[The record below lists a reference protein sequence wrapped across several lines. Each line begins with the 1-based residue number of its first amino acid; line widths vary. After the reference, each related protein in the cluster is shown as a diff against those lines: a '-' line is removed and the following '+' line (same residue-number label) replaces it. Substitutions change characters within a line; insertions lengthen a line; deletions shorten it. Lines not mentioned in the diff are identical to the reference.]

1 MDLSTIKDE
10 IRILLKKSFDQDSIA
25 EQITVKYNLSY
36 NDALYST
43 IEVMDEMF
51 LPEDFHMPERFDYY
65 HYAEEYYRYL
75 KVIMS
80 EVPDFSSN
88 RIAALE
94 QETCEKYLKHVIY
107 TSLGRDALMNVVHTR
122 SLHRLLEYIK
132 ENLPTF
138 KINQN
143 LLLQTEGFYPYV
155 IYPCKGAFNVGKD
168 EVLKAF
174 DAVEEAKKAVD
185 RYVGCTRHE
194 IPDTLETFEELKNG
208 GGHKSLRD
216 QPMDKIKEIA
226 DKADM
231 IVNGYA
237 FTRENDQIK
246 IVYLHNLVKA
256 VVISEDG
263 EVLAT
268 TMDDVQMGIVLAYWN
283 RNKEYIFMDDEDMIE
298 N

>member
-1 MDLSTIKDE
+1 MKVLLSFTIGEREGKVMDLSTIKDE
-10 IRILLKKSFDQDSIA
+10 IRILLKKSFDQDSIV

-43 IEVMDEMF
+43 MEVMDEML

-65 HYAEEYYRYL
+65 HYAEEYYRCL

-132 ENLPTF
+132 ENLLTF
-138 KINQN
+138 KINQD
-143 LLLQTEGFYPYV
+143 LLLQAEGFYPYV

-185 RYVGCTRHE
+185 RYVGCIRH
-194 IPDTLETFEELKNG
+194 
-208 GGHKSLRD
+208 
-216 QPMDKIKEIA
+216 EIA

-246 IVYLHNLVKA
+246 IVYLHNLVKTL
-256 VVISEDG
+256 VISEDG
-263 EVLAT
+263 EVLTT
-268 TMDDVQMGIVLAYWN
+268 TMDDVQMGIVLTYWN
-283 RNKEYIFMDDEDMIE
+283 RNKEFIFMDDEDMIE